1 MEGQKTSF
9 NGMYNAMTR
18 SFAKSEVQY
27 STSTLYGTA
36 LKVGKW
42 YIKILILKIE

>member
-27 STSTLYGTA
+27 SMAQL
-36 LKVGKW
+36 
-42 YIKILILKIE
+42 